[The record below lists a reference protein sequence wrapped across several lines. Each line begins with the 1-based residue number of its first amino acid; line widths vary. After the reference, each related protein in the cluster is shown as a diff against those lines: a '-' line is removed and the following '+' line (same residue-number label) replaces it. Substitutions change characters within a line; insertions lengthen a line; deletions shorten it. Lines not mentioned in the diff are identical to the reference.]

1 MAGRHVLH
9 LHGHIGQPTGVL
21 NVRSAYAGSEVP
33 RHRLQSDGAST
44 SGRQHSPE
52 VTWSPS
58 QRRCSVQC
66 SVAAPDREQ
75 KTIQLEAVRPDE
87 NASSAAATS
96 ALLCDPES
104 FTLSSGQLSTVTQEA
119 SQRPEDVFRCSGCSL
134 QECQVQNA
142 RNVHYLAFH
151 MQMLHFHAVS
161 LMRLLQGPTGCA
173 QMLWR
178 NSLDGYLRQILNARV
193 YDVAVRATVDLLTR
207 HDEASLCTPRNY
219 SVSCLCRSKPL
230 LSKLPG

>member
-9 LHGHIGQPTGVL
+9 LHVHGQPTRVL
-21 NVRSAYAGSEVP
+21 NVRCAQAGAEVP
-33 RHRLQSDGAST
+33 RHRLQSNGAST

-52 VTWSPS
+52 VLWSPS

-75 KTIQLEAVRPDE
+75 KTIQLEAVRPDKTV
-87 NASSAAATS
+87 SSAASTR

-104 FTLSSGQLSTVTQEA
+104 FTLTSGQLSSVTQEA

-142 RNVHYLAFH
+142 CNSHCLAFP
-151 MQMLHFHAVS
+151 MQMLHCRAVFHNVIHAGANW
-161 LMRLLQGPTGCA
+161 M
-173 QMLWR
+173 
-178 NSLDGYLRQILNARV
+178 
-193 YDVAVRATVDLLTR
+193 
-207 HDEASLCTPRNY
+207 CTN
-219 SVSCLCRSKPL
+219 VVEE
-230 LSKLPG
+230 LP